1 MQADDEKDKYE
12 FAKNFEEEI
21 KEWTQGCTWKGV
33 IDGASKNTFI
43 LMGKIS
49 NASAT
54 IKDFDAD
61 NIDALHNECLEL
73 GEDIGTFVRVLM
85 GFEP

>member
-1 MQADDEKDKYE
+1 
-12 FAKNFEEEI
+12 
-21 KEWTQGCTWKGV
+21 
-33 IDGASKNTFI
+33 
-43 LMGKIS
+43 MGKIS

-73 GEDIGTFVRVLM
+73 GEDVGTFVRVLM